1 MKIVNANMFQGT
13 YLKDNQSVTTT
24 QTQSQVSESQAG
36 MTTQITDTRNLDQS
50 LTSRTMGS
58 VTSEDG
64 TTNISQ
70 NHTIE
75 SSEQQQTQMDARIW
89 GWRSADANAQGANAL
104 GDTAEVTHTQTTR
117 LLEREQRMIF
127 ESVGAVQTSDG
138 REIDFLMQLDFESN
152 FSHETQSESFSG
164 GSQWVDPLVISLT
177 GQVPQVADGSFQ
189 FDLNSDGVLDS
200 QTETMGNLSSGMA
213 YIAFDKNGDGE
224 INNGSEL
231 FGATSGQ
238 GFAELAQYD
247 DDGNGWIDENDA
259 IFSQLSVWQ
268 PNTESGLQSFS
279 EAGVGAIYLQSE
291 ETPFELTKVSGEADA
306 RITQS
311 SVALMESGM
320 ATSVFQ
326 LEWAQR
332 PQTSFTVNGVNITLS
347 EAAPQSFASANVQIN
362 DQQLSVGSG
371 NSITENNA
379 FMGFEV
385 TQSTQYQG
393 SFMEQYTARISH
405 QSNVSSSSVA
415 SSSMR
420 TLEIYGSHETQ
431 VSSAFSISIGDDL
444 ETREESK
451 INSLRAVIDTLRD
464 MRESNDKQ
472 QKFLDQFLRTEK
484 FG

>member
-1 MKIVNANMFQGT
+1 MKIINANMFQGT
-13 YLKDNQSVTTT
+13 YLLNNKSVTTT
-24 QTQSQVSESQAG
+24 QTQTQEALQNGFTSQVA
-36 MTTQITDTRNLDQS
+36 DTRS
-50 LTSRTMGS
+50 LEQTLSATTRGK
-58 VTSEDG
+58 VVSEDG
-64 TTNISQ
+64 TTDISQ
-70 NHTIE
+70 NHTIQ
-75 SSEQQQTQMDARIW
+75 SSEQQQTQVDARTW
-89 GWRSADANAQGANAL
+89 GWRT
-104 GDTAEVTHTQTTR
+104 GDPSTTNNSIEVTRIQT
-117 LLEREQRMIF
+117 LQVLEHEQRMIF
-127 ESVGAVQTSDG
+127 ESVGEVQTSDG
-138 REIDFLMQLDFESN
+138 REISFLMQLDFYSDFN
-152 FSHETQSESFSG
+152 QETQSESFTG
-164 GSQWVDPLVISLT
+164 NQAWVDPLVISLT
-177 GQVPQVADGSFQ
+177 GQVPQVADGSFE
-189 FDLNSDGVLDS
+189 FDLNSDGQLDA

-259 IFSQLSVWQ
+259 IFSKLSVWQ
-268 PNTESGLQSFS
+268 PNTESSLTSFS

-291 ETPFELTKVSGEADA
+291 ETPFELTKISGDADA

-332 PQTSFTVNGVNITLS
+332 PQASFMINGVSISMADLQPFT
-347 EAAPQSFASANVQIN
+347 SANASSS
-362 DQQLSVGSG
+362 DQQLSAGSG
-371 NSITENNA
+371 NSVIANTA
-379 FMGFEV
+379 FIGFEV
-385 TQSTQYQG
+385 SQRTQYQG
-393 SFMEQYTARISH
+393 TFMEQYTARVNH
-405 QSNVSSSSVA
+405 QSNLSSSSVA

-431 VSSAFSISIGDDL
+431 VSSAFSINISDDM

-451 INSLRAVIDTLRD
+451 ISSLRAVIDTLRD

-472 QKFLDQFLRTEK
+472 QKFLDRFLR
-484 FG
+484 G

>member
-1 MKIVNANMFQGT
+1 MKIINANMFQGT
-13 YLKDNQSVTTT
+13 YLQDKQSVTTT

-36 MTTQITDTRNLDQS
+36 LTTQTTDTRSLDQT
-50 LTSRTMGS
+50 LTARTMGS
-58 VTSEDG
+58 VQSEDG

-75 SSEQQQTQMDARIW
+75 SSEQQQTQMNARIW
-89 GWRSADANAQGANAL
+89 AWRAQDASAQGSPE
-104 GDTAEVTHTQTTR
+104 EVTHTQTTQ

-138 REIDFLMQLDFESN
+138 REIDFLMQLDFHNN
-152 FSHETQSESFSG
+152 FSHESQSESFSG
-164 GSQWVDPLVISLT
+164 ASQWVDPLVISLT
-177 GQVPQVADGSFQ
+177 GQVPQVADGSFE
-189 FDLNSDGVLDS
+189 FDLNSDGQLNA

-213 YIAFDKNGDGE
+213 YIAFDKNGDGK

-231 FGATSGQ
+231 FGAQSGQ

-268 PNTESGLQSFS
+268 PNTESNLRSFS

-291 ETPFELTKVSGEADA
+291 ETPFELTNISGEADA

-311 SVALMESGM
+311 SVALMESGV

-332 PQTSFTVNGVNITLS
+332 PQTSFTLNGVSISMSDLQPFT
-347 EAAPQSFASANVQIN
+347 SANGLSN
-362 DQQLSVGSG
+362 NQQLSVGSG
-371 NSITENNA
+371 SSVVANTA

-385 TQSTQYQG
+385 SQSTQYQG
-393 SFMEQYTARISH
+393 SFMEQYTARVSH
-405 QSNVSSSSVA
+405 HSNLGSSSVA

-420 TLEIYGSHETQ
+420 TLEIYGSHDTQ
-431 VSSAFSISIGDDL
+431 ISSAFSINMGDNM

-464 MRESNDKQ
+464 MRETNDKQ
-472 QKFLDQFLRTEK
+472 QKFLDRFLRT
-484 FG
+484 